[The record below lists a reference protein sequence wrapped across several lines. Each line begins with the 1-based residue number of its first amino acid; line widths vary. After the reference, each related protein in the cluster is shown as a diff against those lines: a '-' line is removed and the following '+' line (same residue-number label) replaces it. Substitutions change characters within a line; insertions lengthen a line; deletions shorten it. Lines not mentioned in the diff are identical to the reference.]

1 MQTILGVLNRK
12 DLILRTAYT
21 SVSRVGKKGKDEGAI
36 TPGFGEI
43 RDYY

>member
-12 DLILRTAYT
+12 DSKLRTGYT
-21 SVSRVGKKGKDEGAI
+21 SVGRVGEKRKS
-36 TPGFGEI
+36 TPGFGKI